1 MLAIPPEPTALRAG
15 TLVVIEADP
24 EKGRALVAE
33 GGWIAGTIC
42 ANAGL
47 TRLDVHRTLC
57 AIAGR
62 KIRDLRDGGNW
73 RRERALHFPFPVDP
87 DDDDVFIPA
96 IKDPRDLQLI
106 VAGYDR
112 ELWLWLLGERTW
124 AQCADGLAGRVRR
137 RLP

>member
-1 MLAIPPEPTALRAG
+1 VTVLAIPDEPTALRAG
-15 TLVVIEADP
+15 TLMVIEGDP

-33 GGWIAGTIC
+33 GGWIAGPLWEAWGSELTG
-42 ANAGL
+42 AGIGPD
-47 TRLDVHRTLC
+47 RF
-57 AIAGR
+57 
-62 KIRDLRDGGNW
+62 RD
-73 RRERALHFPFPVDP
+73 
-87 DDDDVFIPA
+87 
-96 IKDPRDLQLI
+96 I

>member
-1 MLAIPPEPTALRAG
+1 VTVLAIPPEPTALRAG

-33 GGWIAGTIC
+33 GGWIAGPLWEWWGSELSG
-42 ANAGL
+42 AGL
-47 TRLDVHRTLC
+47 GPDEF
-57 AIAGR
+57 
-62 KIRDLRDGGNW
+62 RDID
-73 RRERALHFPFPVDP
+73 
-87 DDDDVFIPA
+87 
-96 IKDPRDLQLI
+96 
-106 VAGYDR
+106 AGYDR

>member
-1 MLAIPPEPTALRAG
+1 VIVLAIPEEPIALRAG

-33 GGWIAGTIC
+33 GGWIAGPLWETWGSELSG
-42 ANAGL
+42 AGL
-47 TRLDVHRTLC
+47 GPDQF
-57 AIAGR
+57 
-62 KIRDLRDGGNW
+62 RD
-73 RRERALHFPFPVDP
+73 
-87 DDDDVFIPA
+87 
-96 IKDPRDLQLI
+96 I